1 MKFFIKNFQKPLTK
15 LKIYVIINTTN
26 KEKELITMEN
36 ILSALEIKTLLE
48 ELEHLNE
55 ETKSKESEA
64 QNAEPALDLYKDDI
78 YLYGLVK
85 ERGGEKVLEDFL
97 NKIADEYGL
106 EAEPT
111 VYASKLIKLHSNA
124 EKNWNSV
131 SRIIHCVL
139 NYIEDYNKWADE
151 DEEDESADEE
161 SDECKCKCECGKCRC
176 GSKCE
181 CGNNECKNCETTAKS
196 GNIQTIT
203 FTTKSGQVLG
213 CCTDEDI
220 TSIKVVS
227 SNGKMSIFNL

>member
-1 MKFFIKNFQKPLTK
+1 MK
-15 LKIYVIINTTN
+15 
-26 KEKELITMEN
+26 N
-36 ILSALEIKTLLE
+36 ILSALEIKALLE
-48 ELEHLNE
+48 EIEHLNE

-64 QNAEPALDLYKDDI
+64 QNAEPTLDLYKDDM

-85 ERGGEKVLEDFL
+85 EQGGEKVLENFL
-97 NKIADEYGL
+97 NKVADEYGL

-111 VYASKLIKLHSNA
+111 VYASKLIKLNSNT
-124 EKNWNSV
+124 EKNWSSV
-131 SRIIHCVL
+131 SRIIQCVL
-139 NYIEDYNKWADE
+139 RYIEDYNYWADE
-151 DEEDESADEE
+151 EEKMNLQTKEN
-161 SDECKCKCECGKCRC
+161 DECKNCVNCCDDCECGKCHC

-181 CGNNECKNCETTAKS
+181 CGNNECKNYESTAKS